1 MKKKTTTAKV
11 ILFRGG
17 DGGGIRIT
25 ASGTEPIPP
34 FDPALRLQLQA
45 LNALARAGQLMPEKE
60 SNRLLGGVTN
70 KLMGAVLTQVEVLVG
85 EIDEDNGLVYQD
97 EDGGF
102 TCGSTGKPPIPFPWP
117 VDPRK
122 TVEDVISRG
131 ILDAPTVSFLE
142 QAVKHKLDVFSV
154 ARDPQAAAEKIGVS
168 LTPEVEQSLL
178 TFDLDKVKVEDPLDK
193 EVIKFYKKVVHD
205 GRFINEWIV
214 NPASVAK
221 RLNVKVSQQALDRI
235 VTTRDFGL
243 TQPGGSV
250 MSPAAVAVAVAIVI
264 VLWSHEVDLPV
275 IDRSGIRKL

>member
-1 MKKKTTTAKV
+1 MKKITTTAKV
-11 ILFRGG
+11 ILFGGG

-25 ASGTEPIPP
+25 SSGTEPIPP

-60 SNRLLGGVTN
+60 CTRLLGGVTT

-85 EIDEDNGLVYQD
+85 EIDGDNGLVYQD

-122 TVEDVISRG
+122 TVEDVVSRG
-131 ILDAPTVSFLE
+131 IIDAPTINFLE
-142 QAVKHKLDVFSV
+142 QAAKHKLDVFSV
-154 ARDPQAAAEKIGVS
+154 ARDPRKAAEKIGVS

-178 TFDLDKVKVEDPLDK
+178 TLGLDKVKVEDRLDK

-214 NPASVAK
+214 NPAVVAK
-221 RLNVKVSQQALDRI
+221 RLKVKVSRPALDRI
-235 VTTRDFGL
+235 IATRDFGQM
-243 TQPGGSV
+243 QPGGSV
-250 MSPAAVAVAVAIVI
+250 MSPYAVAVVIAIVI
-264 VLWSHEVDLPV
+264 VVWSNEMDLPV